1 MGAAHPQNA
10 LAACGQ
16 GEGRQRSRGF
26 GGEAPDEKSRVG
38 CLDFKP
44 TEIVNAVVNPF
55 LGPPEPHLLRLPALL
70 GAA

>member
-1 MGAAHPQNA
+1 MSG
-10 LAACGQ
+10 
-16 GEGRQRSRGF
+16 QRSWPLILFHF
-26 GGEAPDEKSRVG
+26 GRVD
-38 CLDFKP
+38 CLEFKP